1 MKDWQ
6 TLSHVK
12 WDCKYHI
19 VFVTKYRH
27 KTIYGELRGKIGPII
42 RQLCEQKG
50 LDLHEGHA
58 MPDHIHLCLSI
69 PQKYSVSNTVGFI
82 KGKSAIRIHR
92 ELLHTKCMTGLSFW
106 ARGYCANTVGLD
118 EEMIKAYIRQQDQN
132 RLINRELQQ
141 KLNNSPF
148 RNGF

>member
-27 KTIYGELRGKIGPII
+27 KTIYGKLRKSIGPII

-50 LDLHEGHA
+50 LVLLEGHA
-58 MPDHIHLCLSI
+58 TPDHIHLCLSI
-69 PQKYSVSNTVGFI
+69 PAKFSVSNTVGFI

-92 ELLHTKCMTGLSFW
+92 ELLQIKRMIGLSFW
-106 ARGYCANTVGLD
+106 ARGYCFSTVGLD
-118 EEMIKAYIRQQDQN
+118 EDLIKAYIRQQN
-132 RLINRELQQ
+132 HS
-141 KLNNSPF
+141 K
-148 RNGF
+148 